1 MAALIVKDAYG
12 INENLLQQLAL
23 TDPTW
28 DKAAQIWVKAK
39 FMRFDALTQEQ
50 MDTLEAIENDL
61 QEQEA
66 GYVFSIF

>member
-61 QEQEA
+61 QEQESSLVYGA
-66 GYVFSIF
+66 F